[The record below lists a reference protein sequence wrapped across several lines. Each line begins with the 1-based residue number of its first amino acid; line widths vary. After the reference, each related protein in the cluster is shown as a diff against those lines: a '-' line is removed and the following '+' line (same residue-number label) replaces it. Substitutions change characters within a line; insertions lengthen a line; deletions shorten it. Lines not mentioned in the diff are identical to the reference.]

1 MLQVLLI
8 EDDQDKANAFIEVL
22 DNTNYV
28 IKHIS
33 KSSIPLL
40 VVVERM
46 QPDVIIMDIEAPD
59 RDVLDSLNIISVDN
73 PKPIVMFSEQGDTE
87 MINQLIKSGVSAY
100 MVGDVAINR
109 VRSILDTAI
118 ARFSEYQQLKQE
130 LAKTKEKLTHQK
142 TIEQAKIWLMQTKEL
157 SEKDA
162 YHSIRKM
169 AMDNGQK
176 LEDVAKNILSLAQML
191 ETSS

>member
-142 TIEQAKIWLMQTKEL
+142 TIEQAKIWLMQTKDL